1 MRQYDFDTPVERR
14 HTGSLKWDV
23 GESELPMWVADMDF
37 KTAPEIVE
45 ALRERIEI
53 GAYGYS
59 VVPDEWYDAIGDWW
73 ETRHHFRLQKD
84 WLLFSTGVVPTL
96 SSVVRKL
103 TTPAEHV
110 VIQTP
115 VYNIFYNCILNN
127 GRTVLENPL
136 TYENGRYEMDF
147 TDLEEK
153 LKNPQTSLMILCNPQ
168 NPSGKIWER
177 DTLARVGEL
186 CAKHH
191 VTVIA
196 DEIHC
201 DLTMPG
207 KEYIPFASVSDDCR
221 NNSITCIAPTKT
233 FNLAG
238 MQTSAISVPNPFLR
252 HKVNRGINTDEVAE
266 PNFFAVTAAVAA
278 FKEGAP
284 WLDALR
290 GYLQKNKEIVA
301 DFIGRELPGIRLVQ
315 SDATYLL
322 WLDCGAITKDSKELA
337 GFIRKETGLFLSDGA
352 QYGGNGAEFLR
363 LNIACPALVL
373 KEGLARLKQGIVQY
387 QM

>member
-322 WLDCGAITKDSKELA
+322 WLDCGAITKESKELA

>member
-1 MRQYDFDTPVERR
+1 MQYDFDTPVERR
-14 HTGSLKWDV
+14 RTGSLKWDV

-37 KTAPEIVE
+37 KTAPEIVD
-45 ALRERIEI
+45 ALRRRTEI

-59 VVPDEWYDAIGDWW
+59 IVPNEWYEAIGDWW
-73 ETRHHFRLQKD
+73 EKRHHFRLEKD

-96 SSVVRKL
+96 SSAVRKL

-110 VIQTP
+110 VVQTP
-115 VYNIFYNCILNN
+115 VYNIFYNCIQNN

-136 TYENGRYEMDF
+136 KYENGRYEMDF
-147 TDLEEK
+147 SDLEEK
-153 LKNPQTSLMILCNPQ
+153 LKDPQTTLMILCNPQ
-168 NPSGKIWER
+168 NPAGKIWER

-186 CAKHH
+186 CAKYH

-201 DLTMPG
+201 DLTAPG
-207 KEYIPFASVSDDCR
+207 KEYVPFASVSELCR
-221 NNSITCIAPTKT
+221 DNSVTCIAPTKT

-238 MQTSAISVPNPFLR
+238 LQTSAISVPNPNLC
-252 HKVNRGINTDEVAE
+252 HKVKRGINTDEVAE

-278 FKEGAP
+278 FREGAP

-290 GYLQKNKEIVA
+290 GYLQKNREIVA
-301 DFIGRELPGIRLVQ
+301 DFIGRELPEIQLVQ

-322 WLDCGAITKDSKELA
+322 WLDCGAITKDSEELA
-337 GFIRKETGLFLSDGA
+337 GFIRQKTGLYLSDGA
-352 QYGGNGAEFLR
+352 QYGGNGAQFLR
-363 LNIACPALVL
+363 LNIACPAIVL
-373 KEGLARLKQGIVQY
+373 KEGLARLKQGVVQY